1 MGWQD
6 WILVALLVIAG
17 AMALAHMV
25 VARKPEDEKLR
36 QQLAMAEGVVGVLAL
51 LWGLWRLIAFITSS
65 AGFFILIYVLA
76 VVLTIALGLLLGYK
90 LIRKPV
96 SVAGVGDTSDRV
108 QAKLSRNQIALG
120 IGGLAAAVLLF
131 AMAVSGPSVPAYTPM
146 PVPTPTPGPNPTPLP
161 LPMPG
166 PAPAPGPT
174 PG

>member
-6 WILVALLVIAG
+6 WILIALLVIAG
-17 AMALAHMV
+17 GMALAHMV
-25 VARKPEDEKLR
+25 VARKPEEEKLR

-65 AGFFILIYVLA
+65 LGFFTVVYIIAIL
-76 VVLTIALGLLLGYK
+76 LTIALGLLLSYK

-96 SVAGVGDTSDRV
+96 SVAGVGETSDRV

-131 AMAVSGPSVPAYTPM
+131 ALAVSGPSVPTPM
-146 PVPTPTPGPNPTPLP
+146 PMPTPTPGANPLPTP
-161 LPMPG
+161 M
-166 PAPAPGPT
+166 PAPAPT
-174 PG
+174 PGG